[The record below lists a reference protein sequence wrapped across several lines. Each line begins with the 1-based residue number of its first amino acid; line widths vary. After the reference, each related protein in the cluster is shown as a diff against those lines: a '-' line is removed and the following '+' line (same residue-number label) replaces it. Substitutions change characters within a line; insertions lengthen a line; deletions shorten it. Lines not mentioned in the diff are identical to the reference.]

1 MQPFKGFWHL
11 VTSLAD
17 NWGKKSRSFTLNVLH
32 LFHPSRYEINKS
44 WEYNV
49 HTENIVN
56 NISTTFY
63 GDEWHLVLLQCL
75 FNNI

>member
-1 MQPFKGFWHL
+1 M
-11 VTSLAD
+11 TSLAD
-17 NWGKKSRSFTLNVLH
+17 NWGKKSRPFTRNLLH

-49 HTENIVN
+49 NTENTVN

-63 GDEWHLVLLQCL
+63 GDEWQLVLLK
-75 FNNI
+75 